1 MKITDLKG
9 AIIGN
14 NITLRICTDA
24 GIDGYAQ
31 VENFKDFI
39 FPNIEYYKQQIIGC
53 DPTNVED
60 VMRRIR
66 RLGAFKPWGKLV
78 SSIEM
83 ALWDIAGKDAGV
95 PVYKL
100 LGGKVRDKVRVYCT
114 LYDADKLP
122 HPERYSMNPVTRAE
136 NIQYLHEKYG
146 FTIVKTA
153 LAFHNPAYRDRAET
167 GEFAYNSYPV
177 NPGVQYF
184 ENANGSMLTKKGMNF
199 LIDYVHK
206 LTELVGPD
214 VGLAFDCGPG
224 LMPMDALRFAK
235 GVEDCNV
242 MWLEDLIT
250 GDNEGYNMANLYRD
264 VTNNTTTN
272 IHTGE
277 QVYLRQNYRE
287 MIETQ
292 AVNIIGPD
300 PADVGG
306 IAELK
311 FITEYAN
318 LHGIMMAPHGVF
330 DGVFGMAALTQVS
343 CTLPQ
348 NYIAYE
354 YPQANPEWWYDIVDG
369 LPEGFFKD
377 GHVTVWDKPGIGVD
391 FNIPKAE
398 KYLRPEDKD
407 FFLG

>member
-9 AIIGN
+9 AIIGS

-31 VENFKDFI
+31 VENNKDFI
-39 FPNIEYYKQQIIGC
+39 FPNIPYYRQQIIGC

-114 LYDADKLP
+114 MYDVDKLP
-122 HPERYSMNPVTRAE
+122 HPERFSMDPVTRAE

-153 LAFHNPAYRDRAET
+153 LAFHNPAYRTRAES

-177 NPGVQYF
+177 NPAVQYF

-206 LTELVGPD
+206 LTELVGDD

-242 MWLEDLIT
+242 MWLEDLVT

-264 VTNNTTTN
+264 ITVNTTTN

-318 LHGIMMAPHGVF
+318 LHGVMMAPHGVF

-354 YPQANPEWWYDIVDG
+354 YPQGDPEWWYDIVDG